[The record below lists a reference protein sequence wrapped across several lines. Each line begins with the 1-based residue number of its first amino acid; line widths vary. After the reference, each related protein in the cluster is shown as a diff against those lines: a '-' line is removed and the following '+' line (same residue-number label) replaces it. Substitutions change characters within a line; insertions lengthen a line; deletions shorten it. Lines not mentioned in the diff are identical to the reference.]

1 MYHREVIVTCAAC
14 RQKNN
19 VPASHVDRTARC
31 GTCRETLPPLAAPL
45 AVTDAATFDAILS
58 SASRPVVV
66 DFWAP
71 WCGPC
76 RTVAP
81 ELAKLAAA
89 LAGSVVVLKVDTDA
103 VSDVARRYGIRGIPA
118 FIRFDAGREV
128 KRASGAM
135 SAPALARALGLEL
148 R

>member
-1 MYHREVIVTCAAC
+1 MILTCPAC
-14 RQKNN
+14 QQKNN
-19 VPASHVDRTARC
+19 VPASRLDRPARC
-31 GTCRETLPPLAAPL
+31 GACRETLPSLAAPL
-45 AVTDAATFDAILS
+45 AVTTATAFDEIVS
-58 SASRPVVV
+58 SSPLPVIV

-81 ELAKLAAA
+81 ALAKLAAE
-89 LAGSVVVLKVDTDA
+89 LAGRIVVLKVDIDA
-103 VSDVARRYGIRGIPA
+103 VKSIANRYNIRGIPA
-118 FIRFDAGREV
+118 FIRFDGGREA

-135 SAPALARALGLEL
+135 SVAALARALGLEI